1 MMILAYIQSIEDD
14 NKRRIVEDIYDL
26 YYKHMTACALDILRN
41 YHDSQDS
48 VQDAFY
54 NITAT
59 YELFADA
66 AAPATAALVH
76 IYVRNAAINIYNKNK
91 RHAKVVMLCD
101 NIEEVAKD
109 IVDEDADVQRIVI
122 DNETTEIVS
131 EAVDKLDDMY
141 RDLII
146 MKYYYHMRNV
156 DIAQVLNIDSNKVNG
171 RIFRAKQKLKEILGT
186 EAYERITR

>member
-1 MMILAYIQSIEDD
+1 MILTYIQSIEDD
-14 NKRRIVEDIYDL
+14 NKRRIVQDIYDL

-41 YHDSQDS
+41 YHDSQDA

-59 YELFADA
+59 YELFVDA

-156 DIAQVLNIDSNKVNG
+156 DIAQVLNVDSNKVNG

>member
-1 MMILAYIQSIEDD
+1 MILTYIQSIEDD
-14 NKRRIVEDIYDL
+14 NKRRIVQDIYDL

-41 YHDSQDS
+41 YHDSQDA

-131 EAVDKLDDMY
+131 EAVDKLDTMY

-171 RIFRAKQKLKEILGT
+171 RIFRAKQKMKEILGT

>member
-1 MMILAYIQSIEDD
+1 MILAYIQSIEDD
-14 NKRRIVEDIYDL
+14 NKRRIVEDIYYL

-41 YHDSQDS
+41 YHDSQDA

>member
-1 MMILAYIQSIEDD
+1 MILAYIQSIEDD
-14 NKRRIVEDIYDL
+14 NKRRVVEGIYNL
-26 YYKHMTACALDILRN
+26 YYKRMTACALGILKN
-41 YHDSQDS
+41 YHDSQDA
-48 VQDAFY
+48 VQEVFY

-59 YELFADA
+59 YEQFVDA

-91 RHAKVVMLCD
+91 RHSKVVMLCD
-101 NIEEVAKD
+101 NIEDVAKD
-109 IVDEDADVQRIVI
+109 IVDEYADVQRIVI
-122 DNETTEIVS
+122 DNETTAIVS

-156 DIAQVLNIDSNKVNG
+156 DIAQVLNIDSNKVNS

>member
-1 MMILAYIQSIEDD
+1 MLFIILQP
-14 NKRRIVEDIYDL
+14 
-26 YYKHMTACALDILRN
+26 HM
-41 YHDSQDS
+41 
-48 VQDAFY
+48 
-54 NITAT
+54 
-59 YELFADA
+59 ELFADV

-76 IYVRNAAINIYNKNK
+76 IYVKNAAINIYNKNK
-91 RHAKVVMLCD
+91 RHAKVVMLCE

-146 MKYYYHMRNV
+146 MKYYYHVKNV
-156 DIAQVLNIDSNKVNG
+156 DIGQVLNIDSNKVNG

>member
-1 MMILAYIQSIEDD
+1 MILDYIQSIEDD

-26 YYKHMTACALDILRN
+26 YYKHMTACALNILRN
-41 YHDSQDS
+41 HHDSEDA

-76 IYVRNAAINIYNKNK
+76 IYVKNK
-91 RHAKVVMLCD
+91 RHSKVVMLCD

-131 EAVDKLDDMY
+131 EAVDKLDTMY
-141 RDLII
+141 RDLVI

-156 DIAQVLNIDSNKVNG
+156 DITQVLNIDSNKVNG
-171 RIFRAKQKLKEILGT
+171 RIFRAKQN
-186 EAYERITR
+186 

>member
-1 MMILAYIQSIEDD
+1 MILTYIHSIEDD
-14 NKRRIVEDIYDL
+14 SKRKIVEDIYDL
-26 YYKHMTACALDILRN
+26 YYKHMMACALDILRN
-41 YHDSQDS
+41 HHDTEDA

-66 AAPATAALVH
+66 EATSTAALVH

-101 NIEEVAKD
+101 NIEEVAKN

-122 DNETTEIVS
+122 DNETVEIVS
-131 EAVDKLDDMY
+131 EAIDKLDDMY
-141 RDLII
+141 RDPII
-146 MKYYYHMRNV
+146 MKYYYHMRNI
-156 DIAQVLNIDSNKVNG
+156 DIAKVLNIDSNKVNG
-171 RIFRAKQKLKEILGT
+171 RIFRAKQKLREILGT